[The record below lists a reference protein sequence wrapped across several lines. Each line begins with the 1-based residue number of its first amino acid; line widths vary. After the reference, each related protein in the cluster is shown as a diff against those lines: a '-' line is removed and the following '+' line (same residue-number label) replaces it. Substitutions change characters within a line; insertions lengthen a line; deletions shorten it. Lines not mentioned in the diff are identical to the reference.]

1 MYKKVIISLLVIL
14 LATLFLYYFNS
25 KINYL
30 NNKNSELLQEFE
42 LYKSKVDFNLE
53 INSIRAIVVPIT
65 STTISIKDTFCADI
79 SLSAF
84 NNKGPAPI
92 VIIGDSIDE
101 NNNLIN
107 RLDTFTTNQYLTSI
121 TRKFKKKGENK
132 IYGKYIT
139 KALNGKDISL
149 DFIIN
154 VTIQ

>member
-1 MYKKVIISLLVIL
+1 MYNKVIIGSSIIIL
-14 LATLFLYYFNS
+14 ITLFIFIVNS
-25 KINYL
+25 KMDFL
-30 NNKNSELLQEFE
+30 TNKNIELSQELEF
-42 LYKSKVDFNLE
+42 YKSKMDFSVE

-84 NNKGPAPI
+84 NNNGLEPM
-92 VIIGDSIDE
+92 VVIGDSIDE
-101 NNNLIN
+101 NNNLVSRI
-107 RLDTFTTNQYLTSI
+107 DTFTTNQYLTSI
-121 TRKFKKKGENK
+121 TRKFEKKGDNI

-154 VTIQ
+154 VSIH